1 MPKNPER
8 ASRGGDVSGTT
19 KTDNDWGVGA
29 ATTVADASYEPGY
42 GSIDATLE
50 AGYVSMADVKQGY
63 CSYGV
68 GAGMAR
74 PKGIIGGR

>member
-8 ASRGGDVSGTT
+8 ASRGGDVPGTT

-42 GSIDATLE
+42 DLDTTTE
-50 AGYVSMADVKQGY
+50 AGYVSMADIKQGY
-63 CSYGV
+63 ASYGV
-68 GAGMAR
+68 ATGSAR

>member
-1 MPKNPER
+1 MPSNPER
-8 ASRGGDVSGTT
+8 STRGGDVSGTC
-19 KTDNDWGVGA
+19 KTDNEWGVGS

-42 GSIDATLE
+42 ELDTTME
-50 AGYVSMADVKQGY
+50 AGYVSMADIKAGY